1 MLLHT
6 KIHIIP
12 IMVLITI
19 VQIYDIIPL
28 QDIAQRNIL
37 EDNINTFLHF
47 TED

>member
-12 IMVLITI
+12 IMVLNNI
-19 VQIYDIIPL
+19 VRIYNIIPL
-28 QDIAQRNIL
+28 QDIAKRIIL
-37 EDNINTFLHF
+37 EDNINTFF